1 MKRLHRHRRRR
12 SSSTARSS
20 TSLNSSNSSLASLI
34 TSVRDFSLTLNHGL
48 LQRELFSENKPL
60 QERKSI
66 DYTPSCTT
74 CCQFNSTA
82 EYDAC
87 SRCREKQLVTRSDS
101 LPSDSTDSSSD
112 KELTRSTMF
121 YIDNVYDKYEDL
133 RNVHKDHNQLQRQC
147 VKHLANAYRLQYV
160 HSLTS
165 SDSSLTQQMPTE
177 QHKPSCERKV
187 TEMKSYS
194 SSMTNC
200 SYKVCLS
207 PERIQYYQQRQ
218 VELDRAC
225 KKLLES
231 LAIKTNENISEIS
244 KHWSYIKQTSLK
256 EFRPQTVHLNLYDS
270 LLQKTPLNKSS
281 ESYIADHDGIQAAFE
296 ILQQILAIFRGK
308 YTLLSLHELFDS
320 IEKNML
326 QNLHAQLE
334 SLVSSYK
341 DELSFICERIHF
353 YQSRTNGDKN
363 FEWTHSIKVDY
374 PVLIEKISDDFI
386 IRVPQIDQTLIQM
399 LRNMKKE
406 LLHFLI
412 DKM

>member
-20 TSLNSSNSSLASLI
+20 ASLNSSNSSLGSLI
-34 TSVRDFSLTLNHGL
+34 TSVRDFSLTLNRGL
-48 LQRELFSENKPL
+48 LQSEISSENKPL

-74 CCQFNSTA
+74 CRPLNSTA

-87 SRCREKQLVTRSDS
+87 SRCREKQLVMRSGS
-101 LPSDSTDSSSD
+101 LPSGSSDSNSD
-112 KELTRSTMF
+112 KELTRSSTF
-121 YIDNVYDKYEDL
+121 YIDNVYDKCEDL
-133 RNVHKDHNQLQRQC
+133 RNIHKDHNQLQRQC
-147 VKHLANAYRLQYV
+147 VKRLANAYRLQYV
-160 HSLTS
+160 PSLTS
-165 SDSSLTQQMPTE
+165 SDPSLTQRLTE

-187 TEMKSYS
+187 PEMKSYS

-231 LAIKTNENISEIS
+231 LAIKTNENINEIS

-256 EFRPQTVHLNLYDS
+256 EFRPQTVHFNLYES
-270 LLQKTPLNKSS
+270 FLQKTPLNKSS
-281 ESYIADHDGIQAAFE
+281 ESYITEHDGIQAAFE
-296 ILQQILAIFRGK
+296 ILQQILTIFRGK

-341 DELSFICERIHF
+341 DELSFMCERIHF

-363 FEWTHSIKVDY
+363 FEWTQSIKVDY

-386 IRVPQIDQTLIQM
+386 IRVPEIDQTLIQM

-412 DKM
+412 DKMQ